1 MATISVNG
9 VTYSGGRSVT
19 ITNGRVIVDGK
30 DLTPDAK
37 DIRIEV
43 SGNVENITAD
53 ACNSI
58 TVNGAVGEVSTQSG
72 DVKCGDVAGFVSSM
86 SGDIDCGNVRGNVK
100 TMSGDISH
108 R

>member
-1 MATISVNG
+1 MSTISVNG

-19 ITNGRVIVDGK
+19 ITNGRVVVDGK

-58 TVNGAVGEVSTQSG
+58 TVNGSVGEVSTQSG
-72 DVKCGDVAGFVSSM
+72 DVKCGDVVGSVSVM
-86 SGDIDCGNVRGNVK
+86 SGDVRCGSVGGSVK
-100 TMSGDISH
+100 TMSGDIKH
-108 R
+108 G

>member
-37 DIRIEV
+37 DIHIEV
-43 SGNVENITAD
+43 S
-53 ACNSI
+53 
-58 TVNGAVGEVSTQSG
+58 
-72 DVKCGDVAGFVSSM
+72 
-86 SGDIDCGNVRGNVK
+86 GNVK